1 MSLLSIVEA
10 AASLPSAEASAA
22 CVAFAAPED
31 VYKRQLHHLCGKAH
45 HRQTTVQDDVQKRTN
60 DDILKTYLRTTG
72 NRHTAQY
79 QCNQDL
85 GLKLVTTGR
94 SNRTNL
100 DNIDKCGK
108 SCDRTCQCV
117 DKELHAVG
125 TDAGEHRCFL
135 TCSDRL

>member
-1 MSLLSIVEA
+1 MSLLSVLFDNLQRLTVCEY
-10 AASLPSAEASAA
+10 SYEYQEYNTLDE
-22 CVAFAAPED
+22 
-31 VYKRQLHHLCGKAH
+31 LHHLCGKAH